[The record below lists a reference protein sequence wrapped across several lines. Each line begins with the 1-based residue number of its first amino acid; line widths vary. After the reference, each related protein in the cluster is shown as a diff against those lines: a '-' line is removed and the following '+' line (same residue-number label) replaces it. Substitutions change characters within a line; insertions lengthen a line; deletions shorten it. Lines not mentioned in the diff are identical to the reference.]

1 VLTVT
6 TLTTSATLT
15 SAATVAGPGAGV
27 APEHDGD
34 GAGGLRSVSIAVS
47 ALDCFAVHRELG
59 ATQVARELGVA
70 KSTACRTLAALAAGG
85 LLERAGGGRYRLS
98 LRMFELGLLAAE
110 RMPVREVARPVLMGL
125 HEQLREMVQLGVPVA
140 GHVVYI
146 DRYGNSGLGIQ
157 LSGEVVRRV
166 PGYSSSSGR
175 VLAAF
180 DEGIMADTLAVPR
193 RRHTPFTITDT
204 ERLHRVLKA
213 ARSAGWTG
221 TREELAPGYSSVAAP
236 ILVPVTG
243 GMRPVAA
250 ISVVG
255 PTAHILG
262 LRKDFIVA
270 SACRAARRVGLLLA
284 HSGPPSSE
292 D

>member
-1 VLTVT
+1 MSVMT
-6 TLTTSATLT
+6 
-15 SAATVAGPGAGV
+15 AAPVGS
-27 APEHDGD
+27 EHEAD

-47 ALDCFAVHRELG
+47 ALDCFAAHRELG

-70 KSTACRTLAALAAGG
+70 KSTACRMLAALAAGG

-98 LRMFELGLLAAE
+98 LRVFELGLLAAE
-110 RMPVREVARPVLMGL
+110 RMPVRDMARPVLMEL
-125 HEQLREMVQLGVPVA
+125 HEQVREMVQLGVPVA

-180 DEGIMADTLAVPR
+180 DAGVMADTLAVPR
-193 RRHTPFTITDT
+193 RKHTPFTITDT
-204 ERLHRVLKA
+204 ERLGRVLKA
-213 ARSAGWTG
+213 ARAAGWTG

-236 ILVPVTG
+236 VAAPVLVPVRG

-270 SACRAARRVGLLLA
+270 SACRAARRVSLLLA
-284 HSGPPSSE
+284 QDSAVGRLSGQE
-292 D
+292 GRQ